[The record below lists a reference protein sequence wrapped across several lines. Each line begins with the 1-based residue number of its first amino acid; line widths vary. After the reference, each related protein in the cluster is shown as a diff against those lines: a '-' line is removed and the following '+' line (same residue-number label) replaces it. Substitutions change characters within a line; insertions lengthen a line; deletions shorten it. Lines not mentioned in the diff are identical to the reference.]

1 MKLSQI
7 GHSEFF
13 MPPEADEFL
22 QQVKHEFAS
31 SLAVDDNFLSQWLKH
46 HGESEGKWIR
56 ARLALASGALLGLSN
71 QTYIKWA
78 VVCELIHSA
87 SLLHDD
93 VCDNDSLRR
102 GRLTVWKEFGIPAA
116 ICSGD
121 FLIAESF
128 RKLTEIEQG
137 WHQTILLKLLSC
149 SVKDIIFGQSVDV
162 SVDSKRTSWPEYQQI
177 AVNKTAPLILLPMM
191 GMFKCKE
198 YAGDECEALSEI
210 ANEFGLAYQWLNDI
224 ENLIGIE
231 QAQCSDLLKN
241 HPNAVLIR
249 LFKNKKKQFKNKVNI
264 KNLINQNLLNENLN
278 LVKLL
283 LEKMMLKVHRL
294 PIVIQPIVITLKD
307 ELFTRI
313 NTYAKN

>member
-1 MKLSQI
+1 
-7 GHSEFF
+7 
-13 MPPEADEFL
+13 
-22 QQVKHEFAS
+22 
-31 SLAVDDNFLSQWLKH
+31 
-46 HGESEGKWIR
+46 
-56 ARLALASGALLGLSN
+56 
-71 QTYIKWA
+71 
-78 VVCELIHSA
+78 
-87 SLLHDD
+87 
-93 VCDNDSLRR
+93 
-102 GRLTVWKEFGIPAA
+102 
-116 ICSGD
+116 
-121 FLIAESF
+121 
-128 RKLTEIEQG
+128 
-137 WHQTILLKLLSC
+137 
-149 SVKDIIFGQSVDV
+149 
-162 SVDSKRTSWPEYQQI
+162 
-177 AVNKTAPLILLPMM
+177 MM

-249 LFKNKKKQFKNKVNI
+249 LFENKKKQFKNKVNI

-294 PIVIQPIVITLKD
+294 PIVIQPIVIALKD
-307 ELFTRI
+307 ELFTKI

>member
-1 MKLSQI
+1 
-7 GHSEFF
+7 
-13 MPPEADEFL
+13 
-22 QQVKHEFAS
+22 
-31 SLAVDDNFLSQWLKH
+31 
-46 HGESEGKWIR
+46 
-56 ARLALASGALLGLSN
+56 
-71 QTYIKWA
+71 

-231 QAQCSDLLKN
+231 QAQCSDLLNN

-249 LFKNKKKQFKNKVNI
+249 LFENKKKQSKNKVNI
-264 KNLINQNLLNENLN
+264 KNLINQDLLNENLN

-283 LEKMMLKVHRL
+283 LENMMLKVHRL
-294 PIVIQPIVITLKD
+294 PIVIQPIVIALKD
-307 ELFTRI
+307 ELFTKI